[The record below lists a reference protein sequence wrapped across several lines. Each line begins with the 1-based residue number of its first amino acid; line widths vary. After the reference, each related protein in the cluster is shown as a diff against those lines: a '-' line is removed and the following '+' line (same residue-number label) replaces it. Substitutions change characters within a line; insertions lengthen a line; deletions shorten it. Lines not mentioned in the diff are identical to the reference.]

1 MELVDRLVAAIAE
14 QERGVDDRRRLIVVG
29 SPAAVECLKE
39 QPGARA
45 LWLDPPAC
53 FEGHPTI
60 VGSFGG
66 VPVSAVK
73 LPELHE
79 RAFVVVNPLDRS
91 SVAVVAGW

>member
-1 MELVDRLVAAIAE
+1 MDLVDRVVSAIVE
-14 QERGVDDRRRLIVVG
+14 QERKVDDRRRLILVG
-29 SPAAVECLKE
+29 SPEAIAILREE
-39 QPGARA
+39 PGAKS
-45 LWLDPPAC
+45 LWLELPEC
-53 FEGHPTI
+53 FKGHATI
-60 VGSFGG
+60 VGSFAG